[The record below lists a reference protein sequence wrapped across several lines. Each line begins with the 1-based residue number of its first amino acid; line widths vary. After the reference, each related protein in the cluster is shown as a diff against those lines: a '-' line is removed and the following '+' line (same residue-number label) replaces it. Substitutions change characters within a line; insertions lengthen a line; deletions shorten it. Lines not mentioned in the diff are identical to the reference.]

1 MMLNIIL
8 ALLLQVQPIPDLAP
22 DAFGGPLESI
32 REWMTERA
40 DTEDVRY
47 HGIRTMLEQIRNK
60 PDSDPTVLFPRINA
74 AIEEIKQTRN
84 DTVASVGPIRD
95 AIRMLTQLVYALIIL
110 AAVLLGVDVYRT
122 FFRKAA

>member
-1 MMLNIIL
+1 MMSVLL
-8 ALLLQVQPIPDLAP
+8 AIALMMQTAP
-22 DAFGGPLESI
+22 ADDVVGGPFESL
-32 REWMTERA
+32 REWMSERA
-40 DTEDVRY
+40 DTEDTRY
-47 HGIRTMLEQIRNK
+47 HGIRSMLEQIRNK

-74 AIEEIKQTRN
+74 AIDEIREARN
-84 DTVASVGPIRD
+84 ETVASVGPIRD

>member
-1 MMLNIIL
+1 MMSILIL
-8 ALLLQVQPIPDLAP
+8 ALVLQVQPIADPAP
-22 DAFGGPLESI
+22 DAFGGPFESL
-32 REWMTERA
+32 REWMAKRA

-47 HGIRTMLEQIRNK
+47 HGIRAMLEQIRNK

-74 AIEEIKQTRN
+74 AIEEVRQARN
-84 DTVASVGPIRD
+84 ETVASVGPIRD

-110 AAVLLGVDVYRT
+110 AAVLLSVDIYRT

>member
-1 MMLNIIL
+1 MLNIIL
-8 ALLLQVQPIPDLAP
+8 ALLLQVQPIPDAAP
-22 DAFGGPLESI
+22 DAFGGPFESL
-32 REWMTERA
+32 REWMQKRSE
-40 DTEDVRY
+40 TEDVRY
-47 HGIRTMLEQIRNK
+47 HGIRSMLEQIRNK

-74 AIEEIKQTRN
+74 AIDEIREARN
-84 DTVASVGPIRD
+84 ETVASVGPIRD